1 MAKGNR
7 TAALTVILMLTM
19 ALMSV
24 LQQGCYSTKQ
34 EGADRGLHI
43 MPTKRLR
50 DPSKGQLVFREFL
63 ITGHLKTPKGNYS
76 KNMGLRFHRT
86 LGPVGKDGQGRFRLP
101 APRPGEELWVIESS
115 RKPRYRRPI
124 RKRGDKPT
132 QGKLMAKLPNSKKQ
146 VPLPLR
152 HTEVKA
158 RISAFISSV
167 DVSQLYH
174 NPYESK
180 IEAVYIFP
188 LPQNAAVTNF
198 VMTIGQRRIRGL
210 IREKEEAKRIYRQAK
225 RRGYVASLLT
235 QERPNI
241 FTQKVANIEPGKK
254 IKVKISYF
262 SPLPYRDGEYVFAFP
277 MVVGPRFNPPGF
289 KSGIG
294 AVARGKS
301 GISGQKMEVTYLK
314 PGMRS
319 GHDISIDL
327 DLDAGVK
334 LEEIYSSTHT
344 IALKREGANKTRI
357 RLKGGKAIPDRD
369 FILRYRVAGQ
379 QLKTALM
386 VNRAKSGNTFALV
399 LHPPKDLRNL
409 PRMPR
414 EMVFVLDCSGSMSGR
429 PMAKAKE
436 AMRRSLKKLDPNDTF
451 QIIRFSNRA
460 SQLGKEP
467 LPATSENIQRALKY
481 VARLRGSGGTMMIE
495 GIKAALDFAHDER
508 RLRIVSFMTDGYI
521 GNEARILQAIQKK
534 LGAARIFSFG
544 VGSSVNRYLLESMA
558 RVGKGAVA
566 FVGLD
571 QESGKEVDRFYDR
584 VSRPALTD
592 LSIDWGNMKISQVYP
607 KVLPDLFVGRP
618 VLITGRFEGKGP
630 ATIKIKGRAGQ
641 GVKSY
646 PIKVDLDAEAAQH
659 PGIRSIWARWRIRDL
674 SDQESY
680 RPSKEMK
687 DEITKVSL
695 TYSVLSRYTAFLAV
709 DSLKKTAGQHG
720 FTVKVP
726 VPVPYGVRYDTT
738 VKR

>member
-1 MAKGNR
+1 MY
-7 TAALTVILMLTM
+7 V
-19 ALMSV
+19 
-24 LQQGCYSTKQ
+24 
-34 EGADRGLHI
+34 
-43 MPTKRLR
+43 
-50 DPSKGQLVFREFL
+50 
-63 ITGHLKTPKGNYS
+63 
-76 KNMGLRFHRT
+76 
-86 LGPVGKDGQGRFRLP
+86 
-101 APRPGEELWVIESS
+101 
-115 RKPRYRRPI
+115 
-124 RKRGDKPT
+124 
-132 QGKLMAKLPNSKKQ
+132 
-146 VPLPLR
+146 
-152 HTEVKA
+152 
-158 RISAFISSV
+158 
-167 DVSQLYH
+167 
-174 NPYESK
+174 
-180 IEAVYIFP
+180 FP

-451 QIIRFSNRA
+451 QIIRFSSRA